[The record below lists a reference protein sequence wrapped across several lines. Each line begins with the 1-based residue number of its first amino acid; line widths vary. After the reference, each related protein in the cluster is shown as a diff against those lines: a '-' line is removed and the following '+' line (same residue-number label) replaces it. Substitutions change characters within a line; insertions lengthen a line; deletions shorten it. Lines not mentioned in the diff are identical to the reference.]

1 MSDKSELDELLDN
14 ARKEKDQLESEMSY
28 LKEQLARSKNEIEKL
43 KEQVL
48 VLQVFSPFFIPGKIS
63 LYFLKKKQQEE
74 CKVTRNNAKST
85 QSDLEYKCEKIASE
99 KAALSEQLQQFQEA
113 VNEFQVCIFVKKQ
126 MKF

>member
-1 MSDKSELDELLDN
+1 LSDKSELDELLDN

-63 LYFLKKKQQEE
+63 Y
-74 CKVTRNNAKST
+74 
-85 QSDLEYKCEKIASE
+85 
-99 KAALSEQLQQFQEA
+99 
-113 VNEFQVCIFVKKQ
+113 IF
-126 MKF
+126 